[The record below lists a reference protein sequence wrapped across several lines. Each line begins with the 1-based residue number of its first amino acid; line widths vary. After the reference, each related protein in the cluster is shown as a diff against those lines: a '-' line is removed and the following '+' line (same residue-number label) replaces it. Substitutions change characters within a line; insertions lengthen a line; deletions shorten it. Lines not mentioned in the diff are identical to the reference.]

1 MEGMTASQQPPTP
14 HGDFNP
20 THSAHMPPLPSAGT
34 YAVGQYPC
42 GPGNSFAP
50 GPVPPQNVSGHWGAP
65 PQKKRRAGLVVSLI
79 TLAVVLIAGGAVG
92 VSFLLQNKNDQSGMN
107 HSRVWSSAWF
117 EGHEKVWNLESPSHD
132 KSPYIMVVDDKLIHI
147 TDSSATGST
156 TITVFKLGDGRPEQL
171 WQETV
176 EGYDEW
182 GTPVW
187 GNWLI
192 VQNTLIDINTREHI
206 TAPWGAG
213 ATTTASEKGV
223 IACLKTTCTMW
234 DSLTSKK
241 WENTV
246 PATNPVHVWLSE
258 EVKNHVLAISFG
270 TNSYSD
276 GHKYFVMDLESGDAK
291 PLEEN
296 GLRTPEALDD
306 GWFAFGET
314 SLSATGHLT
323 KTVLYDFDGTP
334 KETFDFNEDRQPP
347 SYPWSPTFF
356 TLDQA
361 SKWFKDGDA
370 SWAPVV
376 YSVSSKESCKT
387 ITVNNKEIKIR
398 EKAAS
403 PKETGG
409 GCEAASAEQ
418 AVRRSG
424 EGQIVAFREYEKEDS
439 VFHLVDM
446 VTGQAADPIFI
457 GDYTTY
463 RIVGNLLI
471 VCSKKGDLTA
481 FRAGRK

>member
-1 MEGMTASQQPPTP
+1 M
-14 HGDFNP
+14 
-20 THSAHMPPLPSAGT
+20 
-34 YAVGQYPC
+34 
-42 GPGNSFAP
+42 
-50 GPVPPQNVSGHWGAP
+50 
-65 PQKKRRAGLVVSLI
+65 
-79 TLAVVLIAGGAVG
+79 
-92 VSFLLQNKNDQSGMN
+92 SFLLQNKNDQSGMN

-132 KSPYIMVVDDKLIHI
+132 KSPHIMIVDDKLIHI